1 VAATAEPVSTPV
13 IRLADHS
20 PAVLAAIAF
29 AILFSKPAVLLVRDW
44 WNDPD
49 AGHGLLLAP
58 LAIWL
63 AWRSGLV
70 PARPARVSGALILTG
85 AVLLRYLSGLAAE
98 LFTMRVSLLMGAAG
112 LVLFWYGWR
121 QLLHWWLPVI
131 LLVLS
136 IPLPDIVT
144 SSLAL
149 PLQLRASRWG
159 AALLEFRHVPA
170 NLSGNVIQLP
180 GRQLFVTEA
189 CSGLRSLTALLSLG
203 VLVGG
208 LWLRHP
214 AGRILLVLSGLLL
227 ADHLTPQAVE
237 GIARLLIAHR
247 IDGVIATNTTIER
260 GGVKGLPRADEA
272 GGLSGRPLKARAT
285 AVVAQLAKVLDGAL
299 PIIGVG
305 GILSGADAKE
315 KIEAG
320 ATLIQIY
327 TGLIYR
333 GPDLVAECARAL
345 AAVERRP
352 SHA

>member
-1 VAATAEPVSTPV
+1 VAATAEPVSTPA

-44 WNDPD
+44 WTDPD

-70 PARPARVSGALILTG
+70 RSRPARVSGALILTG

-98 LFTMRVSLLMGAAG
+98 LFTMRLSLLMGAAG

-136 IPLPDIVT
+136 IPLPDIIT

-159 AALLEFRHVPA
+159 AALLEFRHVPV

-214 AGRILLVLSGLLL
+214 AGRILLVLAAIPVAMVVNAFRVFLTGFLVYFVSPDLGEGFMHLSEGWLLFVIAFLLL
-227 ADHLTPQAVE
+227 GAFTW
-237 GIARLLIAHR
+237 
-247 IDGVIATNTTIER
+247 
-260 GGVKGLPRADEA
+260 
-272 GGLSGRPLKARAT
+272 
-285 AVVAQLAKVLDGAL
+285 VVAG
-299 PIIGVG
+299 
-305 GILSGADAKE
+305 
-315 KIEAG
+315 
-320 ATLIQIY
+320 
-327 TGLIYR
+327 
-333 GPDLVAECARAL
+333 
-345 AAVERRP
+345 VERWMGERK
-352 SHA
+352 AA

>member
-1 VAATAEPVSTPV
+1 VAATAQPVSTPA
-13 IRLADHS
+13 IRLADHT

-29 AILFSKPAVLLVRDW
+29 AILFSKPAVLLAQDW

-58 LAIWL
+58 LAVWL

-70 PARPARVSGALILTG
+70 PARPARVTGGLILAG

-98 LFTMRVSLLMGAAG
+98 LFTMRLSLLMGAAG

-159 AALLEFRHVPA
+159 AAMLEFRHVPV

-214 AGRILLVLSGLLL
+214 AGRILLVLAAIPVAMVVNAFRVFLTGFLVYFVSPQLGEGFMHLSEGWLLF
-227 ADHLTPQAVE
+227 
-237 GIARLLIAHR
+237 
-247 IDGVIATNTTIER
+247 VIAF
-260 GGVKGLPRADEA
+260 L
-272 GGLSGRPLKARAT
+272 
-285 AVVAQLAKVLDGAL
+285 VLGAF
-299 PIIGVG
+299 
-305 GILSGADAKE
+305 
-315 KIEAG
+315 
-320 ATLIQIY
+320 TW
-327 TGLIYR
+327 
-333 GPDLVAECARAL
+333 LVAM
-345 AAVERRP
+345 VERWVAERKT
-352 SHA
+352 A

>member
-1 VAATAEPVSTPV
+1 VAATAEPVSTPA

-29 AILFSKPAVLLVRDW
+29 AILFSEPAVLLVRDW

-70 PARPARVSGALILTG
+70 AARPARVSGALILTG

-98 LFTMRVSLLMGAAG
+98 LFTMRLSLLMGAAG
-112 LVLFWYGWR
+112 LVLFWCGWR

-159 AALLEFRHVPA
+159 AALLEFRHVPV

-214 AGRILLVLSGLLL
+214 AGRILLVLAAIPVAMVVNAFRVFLTGFLVYFVSPDLGEGFMHLSEGWLLFVIAFLLL
-227 ADHLTPQAVE
+227 GAFTW
-237 GIARLLIAHR
+237 
-247 IDGVIATNTTIER
+247 
-260 GGVKGLPRADEA
+260 
-272 GGLSGRPLKARAT
+272 
-285 AVVAQLAKVLDGAL
+285 VVAG
-299 PIIGVG
+299 
-305 GILSGADAKE
+305 
-315 KIEAG
+315 
-320 ATLIQIY
+320 
-327 TGLIYR
+327 
-333 GPDLVAECARAL
+333 
-345 AAVERRP
+345 VERWMMERK
-352 SHA
+352 AA

>member
-1 VAATAEPVSTPV
+1 MAATAEPVSTPV

-29 AILFSKPAVLLVRDW
+29 GILFSKPAVLLVRDW

-214 AGRILLVLSGLLL
+214 AGRILLVLAAIPVAMVVNAFRVFLTGFLVYFVSPDLGEGFMHLSEGWLLFVIAFLLL
-227 ADHLTPQAVE
+227 GAFTW
-237 GIARLLIAHR
+237 
-247 IDGVIATNTTIER
+247 
-260 GGVKGLPRADEA
+260 
-272 GGLSGRPLKARAT
+272 
-285 AVVAQLAKVLDGAL
+285 VVAG
-299 PIIGVG
+299 
-305 GILSGADAKE
+305 
-315 KIEAG
+315 
-320 ATLIQIY
+320 
-327 TGLIYR
+327 
-333 GPDLVAECARAL
+333 
-345 AAVERRP
+345 VERWAAERK
-352 SHA
+352 AA

>member
-1 VAATAEPVSTPV
+1 V

-121 QLLHWWLPVI
+121 QLLHWWLPLI
-131 LLVLS
+131 LLLLS
-136 IPLPDIVT
+136 IPLPDIIT

-159 AALLEFRHVPA
+159 AALLEFRHVPV

-214 AGRILLVLSGLLL
+214 AGRILLVLAAIPVAMVVNAFRVFLTGFLVYFVSPDLGEGFMHLSEGWLLFVIAFLLL
-227 ADHLTPQAVE
+227 GAFTW
-237 GIARLLIAHR
+237 
-247 IDGVIATNTTIER
+247 
-260 GGVKGLPRADEA
+260 
-272 GGLSGRPLKARAT
+272 
-285 AVVAQLAKVLDGAL
+285 VVAG
-299 PIIGVG
+299 
-305 GILSGADAKE
+305 
-315 KIEAG
+315 
-320 ATLIQIY
+320 
-327 TGLIYR
+327 
-333 GPDLVAECARAL
+333 
-345 AAVERRP
+345 VERWMGERK
-352 SHA
+352 AA

>member
-1 VAATAEPVSTPV
+1 V

-214 AGRILLVLSGLLL
+214 AGRILLVLAAIPVAMVVNAFRVFLTGFLVYFVSPDLGEGFMHLSEGWLLFVIAFLLL
-227 ADHLTPQAVE
+227 GAFTW
-237 GIARLLIAHR
+237 
-247 IDGVIATNTTIER
+247 
-260 GGVKGLPRADEA
+260 
-272 GGLSGRPLKARAT
+272 
-285 AVVAQLAKVLDGAL
+285 VVAG
-299 PIIGVG
+299 
-305 GILSGADAKE
+305 
-315 KIEAG
+315 
-320 ATLIQIY
+320 
-327 TGLIYR
+327 
-333 GPDLVAECARAL
+333 
-345 AAVERRP
+345 VERWAAERK
-352 SHA
+352 AA